1 MRIKEII
8 ITTTIIIII
17 IIANGKNTRGDIR
30 ILCNALRQNFLLV
43 TSY

>member
-8 ITTTIIIII
+8 ITTTIII